1 MGPSVQFTIYRNDDD
16 SVTQLTDRQRLEM
29 KVFDKSPTLY
39 KATLNTN
46 YVYTW
51 WFKLSQTMVVSDS
64 FFHIFQL
71 KAVGNVT
78 DTPVFTLTLTNTNG
92 LHLRANRNGNDTLTP
107 STDYLNL
114 LPLKSVVGNWIQAT
128 VEANFTN
135 SKQNGYVK
143 VLLKSQTGIQL
154 VSQQTSF
161 VTYWSGAQFVRPKW
175 GLYRKIS
182 STFQASDT
190 QLFQNVQIWKRQ
202 WSFDENTICFAIIF
216 ASRFAYSN
224 EPTKLPS
231 CSTYKSVNEKTKCE
245 NKELKYRSPLGARRR
260 SASDRRPQDLSHQVT
275 AEMGCFLWA
284 QHLQIL
290 VN

>member
-1 MGPSVQFTIYRNDDD
+1 MGPSVQFTIYKNDDD
-16 SVTQLTDRQRLEM
+16 SVTKKPDRQRIEM
-29 KVFDKSPTLY
+29 KVFDKSPTSY

-51 WFKLSQTMVVSDS
+51 WLKLGQGMVVSDS

-71 KAVGNVT
+71 KAVGNVP
-78 DTPVFTLTLTNTNG
+78 DSPVFTLSLTNKNG
-92 LHLRANRNGNDTLTP
+92 LHMRINRNGNDDLNP

-114 LPLKSVVGNWIQAT
+114 LPLKSVVGAWIQAT

-202 WSFDENTICFAIIF
+202 
-216 ASRFAYSN
+216 
-224 EPTKLPS
+224 
-231 CSTYKSVNEKTKCE
+231 
-245 NKELKYRSPLGARRR
+245 
-260 SASDRRPQDLSHQVT
+260 
-275 AEMGCFLWA
+275 
-284 QHLQIL
+284 
-290 VN
+290 

>member
-29 KVFDKSPTLY
+29 KVFDKSATLY

-114 LPLKSVVGNWIQAT
+114 LPLKSVVGTWIQAT

-202 WSFDENTICFAIIF
+202 
-216 ASRFAYSN
+216 
-224 EPTKLPS
+224 
-231 CSTYKSVNEKTKCE
+231 
-245 NKELKYRSPLGARRR
+245 
-260 SASDRRPQDLSHQVT
+260 
-275 AEMGCFLWA
+275 
-284 QHLQIL
+284 
-290 VN
+290 